1 MNMNAIDIDIS
12 KRKST
17 VAVLRPDG
25 KDVVKPFDIPHF
37 SADFQSLKKLIR
49 ELGGE
54 TRFVMECTGRYYEPV
69 ARELS
74 QANFFCKRYESALSA
89 SSTLLISM
97 PIPTL
102 TARSQGR
109 PPKKGNFIGTNSH
122 VDCIRKMSLES
133 FTDHYQKCC
142 SRRKYNFSKSTA
154 EEIYGKVKGLIPV
167 LPKDTFT
174 KRMIKQGGGQLN
186 ATSQTVKQLRALIRL
201 PEYLVI
207 MAMKGVGAFLG
218 FSLWL
223 RSEM

>member
-17 VAVLRPDG
+17 VAILRPDG

-174 KRMIKQGGGQLN
+174 KRMIKQGGGQL
-186 ATSQTVKQLRALIRL
+186 TLRHR
-201 PEYLVI
+201 P
-207 MAMKGVGAFLG
+207 
-218 FSLWL
+218 
-223 RSEM
+223 